1 MSGAN
6 MMRGFGNCVRKSK
19 RRLKGMTGG
28 EAGNLSVERSFIIII
43 IIGREIMMMMMGRMC
58 LIMIMRMKEGGK
70 VESMFLVEVVEVV
83 EEEEGK

>member
-19 RRLKGMTGG
+19 RRSNGMIGG
-28 EAGNLSVERSFIIII
+28 EAGNLSVGRSFIIII
-43 IIGREIMMMMMGRMC
+43 VGREIMMMMMGRMC

-83 EEEEGK
+83 EQEGK

>member
-6 MMRGFGNCVRKSK
+6 MMRGFGNCVRKLK
-19 RRLKGMTGG
+19 RRSNGMTGG

-43 IIGREIMMMMMGRMC
+43 GREIMMMMGRMC

-70 VESMFLVEVVEVV
+70 VESMFLVEVVVV
-83 EEEEGK
+83 QEEGK

>member
-6 MMRGFGNCVRKSK
+6 MMRGFGNCVKKSK
-19 RRLKGMTGG
+19 RRSNGMTGG
-28 EAGNLSVERSFIIII
+28 EAGNLSVGRSFII
-43 IIGREIMMMMMGRMC
+43 IIGREIMMVMMGRMC

-83 EEEEGK
+83 EEEGK

>member
-6 MMRGFGNCVRKSK
+6 MMRGFGNCVRKLK
-19 RRLKGMTGG
+19 RRSNGMTGG

-43 IIGREIMMMMMGRMC
+43 IGREIMMMMARMC

-70 VESMFLVEVVEVV
+70 VESMFLVEVVE
-83 EEEEGK
+83 EGK

>member
-6 MMRGFGNCVRKSK
+6 MMRGFGNCVKKSK
-19 RRLKGMTGG
+19 RRSNGMTGG
-28 EAGNLSVERSFIIII
+28 EAGNLSAERSFIIII
-43 IIGREIMMMMMGRMC
+43 GREMMMMGRMC

-83 EEEEGK
+83 EEEGK

>member
-6 MMRGFGNCVRKSK
+6 MMRGFGNCVKKSK
-19 RRLKGMTGG
+19 RRSNGMTGG

-43 IIGREIMMMMMGRMC
+43 GREMMMMGRMC

-70 VESMFLVEVVEVV
+70 VESMFLVEVVE
-83 EEEEGK
+83 EGK

>member
-19 RRLKGMTGG
+19 RRSNGMIGG

-43 IIGREIMMMMMGRMC
+43 GREIMMMMGRMC
-58 LIMIMRMKEGGK
+58 LIMIMRMKVGGK
-70 VESMFLVEVVEVV
+70 VESMFLVEVVEV
-83 EEEEGK
+83 EGK

>member
-6 MMRGFGNCVRKSK
+6 MMRGFGNCVKKLK
-19 RRLKGMTGG
+19 RRSNGMTGG

-43 IIGREIMMMMMGRMC
+43 IGREMMMMGRMC

-83 EEEEGK
+83 EEGGK

>member
-19 RRLKGMTGG
+19 RRSNGMIGG

-43 IIGREIMMMMMGRMC
+43 GREIMMGRMC

-70 VESMFLVEVVEVV
+70 VESMFLVEVVKVV
-83 EEEEGK
+83 EEEGK

>member
-6 MMRGFGNCVRKSK
+6 MMRGFGNCVEKSK
-19 RRLKGMTGG
+19 RRSKGMTGG

-43 IIGREIMMMMMGRMC
+43 GREMIMMMMGRMC

-83 EEEEGK
+83 EQEGK

>member
-6 MMRGFGNCVRKSK
+6 MMRGSGNCVRKLK
-19 RRLKGMTGG
+19 RRSNGMIGG
-28 EAGNLSVERSFIIII
+28 EAGNLLVERSFII

-70 VESMFLVEVVEVV
+70 VESMFLVEVVE
-83 EEEEGK
+83 EGK

>member
-6 MMRGFGNCVRKSK
+6 MMRGFGNCVRKLK
-19 RRLKGMTGG
+19 RRSKGMIGG

-43 IIGREIMMMMMGRMC
+43 GREIMMMGRMC

-70 VESMFLVEVVEVV
+70 VESMFLVEVVVVVV
-83 EEEEGK
+83 EEEGK